1 MERRKPYPFVE
12 KITNIFT
19 RKARKEALESVK
31 NLKLVEY
38 LAVTNNGGHIRV
50 SDIRGNFKGQEVIIN
65 CLKEHV
71 IDEPHFIR
79 IDKNGREVI
88 KAQESHHKL
97 TKAWVNDELISEPDA
112 DVLFDKV
119 YNTLSDRNKVEKVST
134 IPYPKETIWEK
145 FRELSSPKPGV

>member
-1 MERRKPYPFVE
+1 MSV
-12 KITNIFT
+12 IFICC
-19 RKARKEALESVK
+19 LIS
-31 NLKLVEY
+31 
-38 LAVTNNGGHIRV
+38 
-50 SDIRGNFKGQEVIIN
+50 IN
-65 CLKEHV
+65 AT
-71 IDEPHFIR
+71 I
-79 IDKNGREVI
+79 
-88 KAQESHHKL
+88 ASHHKL